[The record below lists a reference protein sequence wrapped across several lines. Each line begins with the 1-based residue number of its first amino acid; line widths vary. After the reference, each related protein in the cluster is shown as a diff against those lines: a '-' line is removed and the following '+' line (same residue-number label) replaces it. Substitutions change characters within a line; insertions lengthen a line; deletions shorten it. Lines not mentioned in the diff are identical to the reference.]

1 MRAAATAAGL
11 VAAAAAGERDGEEAL
26 RDARAVGRHVLRNIA
41 GRIHSTSKEHFRRR
55 VKYRGEINPWAK
67 YSVPVLF

>member
-41 GRIHSTSKEHFRRR
+41 GRIHSTSRANLRRR
-55 VKYRGEINPWAK
+55 FKYTKIGIVIREHETCIA
-67 YSVPVLF
+67 